1 MRLLGLRSLRG
12 VLWLAKTL
20 ESERQ
25 SDWSEHRIR
34 YEAMLRL
41 PKCSYCGT
49 TGLGVSKELGW
60 TDRRK
65 ERAHVKRTRSVLAL
79 MRVAH
84 TSRASSQLPPAS
96 SHAASP
102 FCYIPLTTSLL
113 KS

>member
-1 MRLLGLRSLRG
+1 MFIN
-12 VLWLAKTL
+12 WLEYPDVFLT
-20 ESERQ
+20 
-25 SDWSEHRIR
+25 IPY

-49 TGLGVSKELGW
+49 TALSVSEEVGW

-102 FCYIPLTTSLL
+102 FCYILLTTSLL